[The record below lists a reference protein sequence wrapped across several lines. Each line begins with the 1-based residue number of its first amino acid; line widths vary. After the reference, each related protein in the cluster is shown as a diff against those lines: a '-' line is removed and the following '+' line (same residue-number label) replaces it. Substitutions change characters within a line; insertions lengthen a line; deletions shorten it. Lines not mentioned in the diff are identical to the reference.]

1 MAATLSPPSDPL
13 VSTEWLAAN
22 LGRADLRLLDA
33 TWFLPDMK
41 RDGRA
46 EHGERRIPG
55 AVFFD
60 IDAVSDHGTALP
72 HMLPAPAAF
81 AGAVG
86 ALGVGSGDT
95 VVVYDAQGIWSGP
108 RVWWMF
114 RVFGHRDVFVLD
126 GGLPRWLAE
135 GRPVESGP
143 PAAPAPRPFRA
154 VYEPALVRGL
164 EDMRAAVEAGAAQVV
179 DARSAARFAGTAP
192 EPRPGLRSGHMP
204 GARNLPFTQ
213 LIDPETKR
221 MLPPDAILDRFA
233 AAGADPARPLVT
245 SCGSG
250 VTACVLALA
259 LERAGR
265 PGVPVYDGSWA
276 EWGAGHVL
284 PVETGPPR

>member
-1 MAATLSPPSDPL
+1 MADPL
-13 VSTEWLAAN
+13 VSTAWLAAN
-22 LGRADLRLLDA
+22 LDRPDVRVLDA

-46 EHGERRIPG
+46 EHAERRIPG

-60 IDAVSDHGTALP
+60 IDAISDQDTTLP
-72 HMLPAPAAF
+72 HMLPSPQEFAA
-81 AGAVG
+81 AVG
-86 ALGVGSGDT
+86 ALGVGNGDA
-95 VVVYDAQGIWSGP
+95 VVVYDAQGIWSAP

-114 RVFGHRDVFVLD
+114 RVFGHRDVAVLD

-143 PAAPAPRPFRA
+143 PPTPEPRPFRA
-154 VYEPALVRGL
+154 AYDPSLVRGL
-164 EDMRAAVEAGAAQVV
+164 ADMRAALETGAAQVV
-179 DARSAARFAGTAP
+179 DARSAPRFAGTAP

-204 GARNLPFTQ
+204 GARNVPFGE
-213 LIDPETKR
+213 LIDPETKT
-221 MLPPDAILDRFA
+221 MLPPDAILARFRT
-233 AAGADPARPLVT
+233 AGVDPDRPLVT

-276 EWGAGHVL
+276 EWGAADG
-284 PVETGPPR
+284 PPIETGPAR